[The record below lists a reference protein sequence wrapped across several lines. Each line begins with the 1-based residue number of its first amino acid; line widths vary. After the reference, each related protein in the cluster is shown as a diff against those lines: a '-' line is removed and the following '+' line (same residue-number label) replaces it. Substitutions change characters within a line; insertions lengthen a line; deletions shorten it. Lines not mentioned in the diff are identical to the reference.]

1 MTSLDG
7 SDVSDASY
15 RLEDACARAETP
27 TLARSDVLDDLDD
40 VFDAAATLL
49 PALEAESASGERDEN
64 VHPIVGLK
72 AASIARMATEKLGT
86 AVDGT
91 ARWTARAALSLTE
104 TTASVWGRMAQDAQG
119 VGKVTQGLVGHTV
132 GGVAGV
138 TRTLFSGSSERA
150 STSASVRD
158 DLDDDDATLADMT
171 DVLENVADVHD
182 DSALSVHVT
191 PSAQSELSL
200 DECLASQSG
209 RCAQCRSRLRVSAVS
224 KFFESFRPLRAYQR
238 CEYDGFVYC
247 DACAPATSFA
257 VIPWR
262 VLRDWD
268 WKPRRVS
275 AASRRFIAHIER
287 APVFVPRDV
296 NPSIFT
302 KVKTLGAFRDARV
315 RARAEIDALRARE
328 DVSEAL
334 VAETLAPHV
343 HFVAARDLAL
353 EDFDPEAFSLD
364 VLFAVHKNA
373 EHALACVR
381 RASDAVSCVRRR
393 LPGVVM

>member
-1 MTSLDG
+1 MTSLDVV
-7 SDVSDASY
+7 DV
-15 RLEDACARAETP
+15 ARAETP
-27 TLARSDVLDDLDD
+27 TLARSDVLDDVDD
-40 VFDAAATLL
+40 VDDAAATLL
-49 PALEAESASGERDEN
+49 PALERGGGDEN
-64 VHPIVGLK
+64 ARPMGGSK
-72 AASIARMATEKLGT
+72 AVTMARMATETLGT

-104 TTASVWGRMAQDAQG
+104 TTASVLGRVAQDAQG
-119 VGKVTQGLVGHTV
+119 VGKGLVDHTV

-138 TRTLFSGSSERA
+138 TRALFSGVVERA
-150 STSASVRD
+150 STSASTSTSARGD
-158 DLDDDDATLADMT
+158 SDDDDATLADMT
-171 DVLENVADVHD
+171 DVLENVAEVHD

-200 DECLASQSG
+200 DECLASQGG

-224 KFFESFRPLRAYQR
+224 RIFESFRPLRAYQR

-247 DACAPATSFA
+247 DSCAPATSFA

-275 AASRRFIAHIER
+275 SSSRRFIARIER

-296 NPSIFT
+296 DPSLFT
-302 KVKTLGAFRDARV
+302 KVKALGDFRDARV

-328 DVSEAL
+328 DVSDAL
-334 VAETLAPHV
+334 VAETLAPHAR
-343 HFVAARDLAL
+343 FVAARELASD
-353 EDFDPEAFSLD
+353 DFDPEAFSLD

-381 RASDAVSCVRRR
+381 RASDAAARVRRR
-393 LPGVVM
+393 LAGAASPGPGGSM